1 MTYPTQD
8 PNQWDPNQHW
18 DPNQPVTGAPYPPQY
33 AYPPQ
38 YVARRTNGLAIA
50 AMVTSICALVMCF
63 GSFGFIGAILGH
75 VARKQIRERDEEG
88 DGMALA
94 GIIIGWIGTAIGVLV
109 IAFYV
114 VFFVWAFNEA
124 NNHTYDGY

>member
-1 MTYPTQD
+1 MSYPPQD

-33 AYPPQ
+33 AYAPQ
-38 YVARRTNGLAIA
+38 YVGSRPTNGMAIA
-50 AMVTSICALVMCF
+50 SMVTSIVALVLCT
-63 GSFGFIGAILGH
+63 GVFGFVGAILGH
-75 VARKQIRERDEEG
+75 VSRKQIKERGEEG

-109 IAFYV
+109 IGFYV
-114 VFFVWAFNEA
+114 VFVVWAINEA
-124 NNHTYDGY
+124 NTSTYDY